1 MQNYQKKK
9 FDKKKKNTENIFPYI
24 IFSNISEKLMA
35 ENILCA
41 FKQHHTFAAKV
52 GLSTLLA
59 LEEIRETLTCDS
71 YKDNIEIYVDEA
83 IDEGC
88 RLTVMKM
95 QTKRID
101 IVKVNHQLCGFVAF
115 VKQLLSKADLIQG
128 YYVPLIPKFV
138 DGKLFLE
145 IDYAEEVEL
154 TDKGKEYLTYVPNP
168 NTCVKPT
175 KEDLDTYANICIE
188 LAQYIVDKYKDQ

>member
-1 MQNYQKKK
+1 
-9 FDKKKKNTENIFPYI
+9 
-24 IFSNISEKLMA
+24 
-35 ENILCA
+35 
-41 FKQHHTFAAKV
+41 
-52 GLSTLLA
+52 
-59 LEEIRETLTCDS
+59 
-71 YKDNIEIYVDEA
+71 
-83 IDEGC
+83 
-88 RLTVMKM
+88 MKM
-95 QTKRID
+95 QTQRID
-101 IVKVNHQLCGFVAF
+101 IVTVNHQLCGFVAF

-145 IDYAEEVEL
+145 IDYAEEVAL

-168 NTCVKPT
+168 NTCVKQT

>member
-1 MQNYQKKK
+1 MWSEDCTVVKFSALTEKTVVPKSENDVSLQQN
-9 FDKKKKNTENIFPYI
+9 
-24 IFSNISEKLMA
+24 
-35 ENILCA
+35 
-41 FKQHHTFAAKV
+41 V
-52 GLSTLLA
+52 
-59 LEEIRETLTCDS
+59 IRYEPPWRAMES
-71 YKDNIEIYVDEA
+71 SQKDNIEIYVDEA

-145 IDYAEEVEL
+145 IDYAEEVAL